1 LSKQNMT
8 DREALR
14 LNRILAEHGQRWQIE
29 HDGLVWRATEHPSP
43 TALHLIVA
51 HDLEALERKI
61 IQAELPD

>member
-1 LSKQNMT
+1 MT

-14 LNRILAEHGQRWQIE
+14 LKRILAEHGQRWQIE

-43 TALHLIVA
+43 TALHLLVA
-51 HDLEALERKI
+51 YDLEALERKI